1 MIIKKKLL
9 LVMNHKK
16 MRERERE
23 KEQYISH
30 QKNRDEIDGKENGTT
45 ISLSVAFLH
54 FLLRASWEASFP
66 WNFQLFILQVKVTD
80 QPSK

>member
-23 KEQYISH
+23 RERRYSI
-30 QKNRDEIDGKENGTT
+30 
-45 ISLSVAFLH
+45 FLIKKTET
-54 FLLRASWEASFP
+54 RSMARKMGQRSR
-66 WNFQLFILQVKVTD
+66 
-80 QPSK
+80 

>member
-23 KEQYISH
+23 KQQYISH

-45 ISLSVAFLH
+45 ISLSAAFLH
-54 FLLRASWEASFP
+54 FLLRASWEASFS
-66 WNFQLFILQVKVTD
+66 WSFQLFILQVKVTD
-80 QPSK
+80 